1 MEHPT
6 QDEARKG
13 RIFQLWGWA
22 LFMISALF
30 FIIASVRSGDW
41 LGLLGGLFF
50 LLANIVFVIPVW
62 KQRWK

>member
-6 QDEARKG
+6 QDETRKE
-13 RIFQLWGWA
+13 RTFQLWGWA

-41 LGLLGGLFF
+41 LGLLGSLFF
-50 LLANIVFVIPVW
+50 LVANIVFVIPVW